1 MLLNLFPWIISVFNT
16 FSWGMNSLGIYFIC
30 CSRVRNDII
39 NSLKMKDPQVTIG
52 SFDRTN
58 LFYGVKSF
66 NRGPLFMN
74 EFVLDI
80 SKYVASGGSTIIYC
94 TTIKDVE
101 QVYSFASSSYK
112 RCFQVH
118 CTSRNID
125 N

>member
-58 LFYGVKSF
+58 LFYGVKFF
-66 NRGPLFMN
+66 NHRRLLMN
-74 EFVLDI
+74 ELVLDI
-80 SKYVASGGSTIIYC
+80 SKYVGSGGSTIIYC
-94 TTIKDVE
+94 RTIKDVE
-101 QVYSFASSSYK
+101 QVCSFASSSYK
-112 RCFQVH
+112 RHFQVH
-118 CTSRNID
+118 
-125 N
+125 